1 MKPFRRIALVIGFIL
16 AAGAVRMPLERS
28 FTLELRSHKLL
39 PEPLRLGVGE
49 KLGQTGAAVSL
60 GGLRTLV
67 ATFLNLRAYTAFTE
81 KRWRDVEQTFDTIV
95 DLAPSTAY
103 YWVTG
108 SWHLAYNAGAYY
120 KEDKE
125 ISPLRRREL
134 WTSHVLKGRDFLRRG
149 IRNNPD
155 NWQLNA
161 ELGDLLS
168 SEDKISAFG
177 DRNAA
182 LIEAADAY
190 HKAAETGNAGLFVS
204 RGAFYCLARIPGRE
218 GEALAIGEK
227 LFGIRANRTPTLLA
241 LLISL
246 SKHADPSLDTTA
258 LAGKLF
264 SSDQLA
270 YQALSGLWQGR
281 QGYPV
286 DGFAETLKTLETR
299 LGISPEK
306 SVLGTH

>member
-1 MKPFRRIALVIGFIL
+1 MKSSGRAAAVFLLIL
-16 AAGAVRMPLERS
+16 AAGGVRMTIERP
-28 FTLELRSHKLL
+28 FMKELRSQKLL
-39 PEPLRLGVGE
+39 SEPLPLGVGE

-81 KRWRDVEQTFDTIV
+81 KRWRDVETTFDTIV
-95 DLAPSTAY
+95 DLAPGTSY
-103 YWVTG
+103 YWATG
-108 SWHLAYNAGAYY
+108 SWHLAYNAGAWY

-125 ISPLRRREL
+125 LPALRRREL
-134 WTSHVLKGRDFLRRG
+134 WTAYVTKGRNFLRRG

-168 SEDKISAFG
+168 STDKLPALG
-177 DRNAA
+177 DRDAA
-182 LIEAADAY
+182 LQEAARAY
-190 HKAAETGNAGLFVS
+190 EAAAATGNAKLHVF

-218 GEALAIGEK
+218 REALAVGEK
-227 LFGIRANRTPTLLA
+227 LFETRENRTPTVLA
-241 LLISL
+241 LLIAL

-281 QGYPV
+281 DGYPV
-286 DGFAETLKTLETR
+286 DGFAETLRVLEAR
-299 LGISPEK
+299 LGIPPEK
-306 SVLGTH
+306 SVLRGG